1 MSTLVFQVTIK
12 QWDKSQRSPEH
23 EAVRAT
29 APEQFPIDA
38 SAQFLVFETPCII
51 DQHTFASSQSNDQ
64 ISLTPTQSN
73 SLVPTQTN
81 TQRPLKKAM
90 LADGA
95 IKLERLII
103 AKQEDGDLAVSY
115 QKDNS
120 DPIFIGHLYTDQS
133 HHWIKVK
140 YQWRYRLENDTGI
153 FWQYE
158 EVTMNIA
165 LAENMDKQ
173 YFLDNEEAVFKAFE

>member
-23 EAVRAT
+23 EAARAAT
-29 APEQFPIDA
+29 PEQFPIDA
-38 SAQFLVFETPCII
+38 TAQFLVFDTPCII
-51 DQHTFASSQSNDQ
+51 DQHTFTSSQSNDQ
-64 ISLTPTQSN
+64 VSLTSTQSN
-73 SLVPTQTN
+73 SLVLTQTN
-81 TQRPLKKAM
+81 DQRPLKKSM

-95 IKLERLII
+95 IKLERVII

-115 QKDNS
+115 QEDNS

-140 YQWRYRLENDTGI
+140 YQWRYRLENDTEI

-158 EVTMNIA
+158 EVTVNIA

-173 YFLDNEEAVFKAFE
+173 YFLNNAASTIKEFK

>member
-23 EAVRAT
+23 EAARAA

-38 SAQFLVFETPCII
+38 SAQFLVFDTPCII
-51 DQHTFASSQSNDQ
+51 DQHTFASSQPNDQ
-64 ISLTPTQSN
+64 VPLN
-73 SLVPTQTN
+73 PTQTN

-90 LADGA
+90 LAGGA

-115 QKDNS
+115 QEDNS
-120 DPIFIGHLYTDQS
+120 DPILIGHLYADQ
-133 HHWIKVK
+133 HYHWIKVK
-140 YQWRYRLENDTGI
+140 YQWRYRLENDTEI

-173 YFLDNEEAVFKAFE
+173 YFLNNEAAVFKEFE

>member
-23 EAVRAT
+23 EAARAT

-38 SAQFLVFETPCII
+38 SAQFLVFDTPCII

-64 ISLTPTQSN
+64 VSLTSA
-73 SLVPTQTN
+73 QTN

-95 IKLERLII
+95 IKLERLVI

-115 QKDNS
+115 QEDNS
-120 DPIFIGHLYTDQS
+120 DPIFIGHLYADRNN
-133 HHWIKVK
+133 HWIKVK
-140 YQWRYRLENDTGI
+140 YQWRYRLENDTEI

-158 EVTMNIA
+158 EVTVNIA

-173 YFLDNEEAVFKAFE
+173 YFLNNAASTIKEFK